1 MQKKWKQLLA
11 CLAAPLAAL
20 WGLIVWTVTLFRR
33 VRPAA
38 DWAAGAVSPLGQ
50 LYRLSQRRDLAAE
63 LEVEA
68 VAADGLLIGAAG
80 VDPHALRQRRSVKV
94 QGGADD
100 VFSVQH
106 PARRLHGLGGG
117 RFVNLTVAHRLKLNG
132 VLPIEND
139 PLDSVWET
147 GCSPSGS
154 GSHYPRQSVRS
165 WIRRR
170 FPRR

>member
-38 DWAAGAVSPLGQ
+38 GWLLAPVSPLGQ
-50 LYRLSQRRDLAAE
+50 LYRLSQRRDPAAE